1 MIWLNGALCPAGIA
15 CIDPADRGLLLG
27 DGLFETIAVRG
38 GAACDVGRHFTRLA
52 DCAAVLRITV
62 PFDAA
67 VLAQAL
73 AAVIAANALID
84 GGLRLTLTRGAG
96 ARGLLP
102 PSPGTPTVLITAFPL
117 PPVGAGVAVVIA
129 RSVRRDEDSP
139 LSALKTLNYLPNIL
153 ARIEAAERGADDA
166 ILLNRAGRVAEATI
180 GNVFVHISGAWVT
193 PPVEDGALPGI
204 RRAKLIEAGKLREA
218 RISGADIDA
227 ATGICIGNV
236 LSLRRVTRLGNRE
249 VPGADISGLVI

>member
-1 MIWLNGALCPAGIA
+1 
-15 CIDPADRGLLLG
+15 
-27 DGLFETIAVRG
+27 
-38 GAACDVGRHFTRLA
+38 
-52 DCAAVLRITV
+52 
-62 PFDAA
+62 
-67 VLAQAL
+67 
-73 AAVIAANALID
+73 
-84 GGLRLTLTRGAG
+84 
-96 ARGLLP
+96 
-102 PSPGTPTVLITAFPL
+102 
-117 PPVGAGVAVVIA
+117 VAVVIA

-166 ILLNRAGRVAEATI
+166 ILLNRAGRVAETTI